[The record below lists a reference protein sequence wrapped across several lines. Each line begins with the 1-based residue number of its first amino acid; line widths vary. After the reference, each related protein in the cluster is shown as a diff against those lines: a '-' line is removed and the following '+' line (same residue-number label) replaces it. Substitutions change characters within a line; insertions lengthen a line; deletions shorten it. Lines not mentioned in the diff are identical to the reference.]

1 MALKK
6 CKECNKKV
14 RTKAKL
20 CPSCG
25 AFLKK
30 KTGCLTYLVA
40 GFLILIVLGVIWLLM
55 NENSTRSS
63 FKPVAGFKMPS
74 IEKQIVTFDAYQR
87 IQNGMSYSQVV
98 AIIGAEGEE
107 MARNKMDGVP
117 GVMESV
123 ETVMYQWVNS
133 NGSNMNA
140 MFQNN
145 KLIQKAQFGLN

>member
-6 CKECNKKV
+6 CKECGKEV
-14 RTKAKL
+14 STKAES

-25 AFLKK
+25 AVLKK
-30 KTGCLTYLVA
+30 KTGFLTYIVA
-40 GFLILIVLGVIWLLM
+40 GFLILIVLGVIGSLM
-55 NENSTRSS
+55 NENSTTRSS
-63 FKPVAGFKMPS
+63 KPEAGFKMPS
-74 IEKQIVTFDAYQR
+74 IGKQIVTFDAYQR

-107 MARNKMDGVP
+107 MSRNKMDGVP
-117 GVMESV
+117 GVMASI

-145 KLIQKAQFGLN
+145 KLIQKAQFGLK